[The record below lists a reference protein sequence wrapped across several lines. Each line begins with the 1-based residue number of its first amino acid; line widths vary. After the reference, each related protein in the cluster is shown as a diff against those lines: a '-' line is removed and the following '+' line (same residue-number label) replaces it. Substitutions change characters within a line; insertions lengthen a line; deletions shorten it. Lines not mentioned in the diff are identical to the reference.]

1 MKIALLHAYDTRDKR
16 AWSGSAYYMACALEN
31 YCGEIFHLSPIPFS
45 KEKLIGRVINKSSRI
60 FFRKNFRYHSSFL
73 FAKRF
78 AKVTAQR
85 LAGQSFDVIV
95 APAGATEIAFLE
107 TDIPIVFVEDSTYG
121 LLFDYY
127 PICSNLLRRS
137 IYEMNTIQDLALKK
151 ASAVIYSS
159 AWAARSAIEDY
170 GADPA
175 KIHVVPFGANL
186 DEPPPRE
193 VVLAREKSEHCRLLF
208 LGVDWVRKGGDIAF
222 ETLLNLEELG
232 VRAELVVCGC
242 TPPQGVVHER
252 MKVIPFLDKN
262 DERQRKELEQ
272 LLMSADFL
280 LVPTRADCTPIVFC
294 EASAFGLPVIT
305 TNTGGVPEIVKEGE
319 NGFLLPYEAR
329 GDAYAE
335 VIARVYHDD
344 ERYAELVRTSRGTFE
359 ERLNWDAWGVA
370 VKHILTDLP
379 GITRSILDKS
389 ILVPVGE
396 ECNRNI
402 GGAVR

>member
-1 MKIALLHAYDTRDKR
+1 MKIGLLHAYDTRDKR
-16 AWSGSAYYMACALEN
+16 AWSGTIYYMACMLEN

-45 KEKLIGRVINKSSRI
+45 KEMLVGRVINKSARI
-60 FFRKNFRYHSSFL
+60 FFRKNFRYHCSFL
-73 FAKRF
+73 FARRF

-107 TDIPIVFVEDSTYG
+107 TDIPIVLVEDATYKQ
-121 LLFDYY
+121 LFDYY
-127 PICSNLLRRS
+127 PVCSNLLQRS

-159 AWAARSAIEDY
+159 TWAAHSAIGEY

-175 KIHVVPFGANL
+175 KVHVVPFGANL

-193 VVLAREKSEHCRLLF
+193 VVLARKKSERCRLLF
-208 LGVDWVRKGGDIAF
+208 LGVEWVRKGGVIAF
-222 ETLLNLEELG
+222 ETLLKLEEMG
-232 VRAELVVCGC
+232 IQAELIVCGC
-242 TPPQGVVHER
+242 TPPEKIAHER

-262 DERQRKELEQ
+262 DEIQRQELEK
-272 LLMSADFL
+272 LFMSADFL
-280 LVPTRADCTPIVFC
+280 LVPTRAEAYGLVFC
-294 EASAFGLPVIT
+294 EASAFGLPVIA
-305 TNTGGVPEIVKEGE
+305 TNTGGVSEIVREGE

-344 ERYAELVRTSRGTFE
+344 QRYAELVRASRAAFE

-370 VKHILTDLP
+370 VKHILAKLLGVT
-379 GITRSILDKS
+379 THF
-389 ILVPVGE
+389 
-396 ECNRNI
+396 
-402 GGAVR
+402 